1 MRRPNA
7 DAGSGAAQGSRDH
20 PRVARLVV
28 RCVDDSTHI
37 LAGTFGAGT
46 MNDRA
51 VKRFA
56 EAIGCS
62 FRFVWAPHDQR
73 VTRSEL
79 RAVVPELF

>member
-1 MRRPNA
+1 
-7 DAGSGAAQGSRDH
+7 
-20 PRVARLVV
+20 
-28 RCVDDSTHI
+28 
-37 LAGTFGAGT
+37 

-62 FRFVWAPHDQR
+62 FRFVWAPQDQR